1 MTFLFYI
8 FFIIIVLLLIVHG
21 NNSGGDNNIEQQ
33 NNLLLPNFVKLHNT
47 EKHYEEGD
55 LVELHIEES
64 NGLSVL
70 YGVIKWIGFL
80 PSTNLPEFNSKMA
93 GIELEEELH
102 GATNGWHNGSQL
114 FACADRKAIFVPI
127 THLTPDKRFESSRN
141 SAVFTENSHPHLM
154 TNGSSAGS
162 NGGGL
167 HGEFGDMDCP
177 VVPGFHAP
185 IKIDDLMVFCGRNRG
200 IQGHQNSCYL
210 DATLFAMF
218 SFTR

>member
-1 MTFLFYI
+1 MPFPL
-8 FFIIIVLLLIVHG
+8 
-21 NNSGGDNNIEQQ
+21 
-33 NNLLLPNFVKLHNT
+33 
-47 EKHYEEGD
+47 
-55 LVELHIEES
+55 
-64 NGLSVL
+64 
-70 YGVIKWIGFL
+70 
-80 PSTNLPEFNSKMA
+80 A
-93 GIELEEELH
+93 ELEEELH

-141 SAVFTENSHPHLM
+141 SAVFTENSHPHL
-154 TNGSSAGS
+154 TNGSS
-162 NGGGL
+162 NGHGGL

-218 SFTR
+218 SFTRYKKYYNYIIILGIYKIFSEFLIIPGFS

>member
-1 MTFLFYI
+1 MFCFSPLT
-8 FFIIIVLLLIVHG
+8 
-21 NNSGGDNNIEQQ
+21 
-33 NNLLLPNFVKLHNT
+33 
-47 EKHYEEGD
+47 
-55 LVELHIEES
+55 
-64 NGLSVL
+64 
-70 YGVIKWIGFL
+70 
-80 PSTNLPEFNSKMA
+80 
-93 GIELEEELH
+93 ELEEELH

-141 SAVFTENSHPHLM
+141 SAVFTENSHPHL
-154 TNGSSAGS
+154 TNGSS
-162 NGGGL
+162 NGHGVL

-218 SFTR
+218 SFTRYK

>member
-1 MTFLFYI
+1 MYI
-8 FFIIIVLLLIVHG
+8 FFIVILLLIVHG
-21 NNSGGDNNIEQQ
+21 NNTGDINLEQQQ
-33 NNLLLPNFVKLHNT
+33 NNLLPNFVKLHNT

-55 LVELHIEES
+55 LVELHVEET
-64 NGLSVL
+64 NGTSVL

-80 PSTNLPEFNSKMA
+80 PTSSNLPEFNSKMA

-141 SAVFTENSHPHLM
+141 SAVFTEKSPHLT
-154 TNGSSAGS
+154 TNGSS
-162 NGGGL
+162 NGL
-167 HGEFGDMDCP
+167 HGGEFGDMDCP

-185 IKIDDLMVFCGRNRG
+185 IKIDDLMVFSGRNRG

>member
-1 MTFLFYI
+1 MTMKYCHSCEI
-8 FFIIIVLLLIVHG
+8 
-21 NNSGGDNNIEQQ
+21 SRNICIRKQQ
-33 NNLLLPNFVKLHNT
+33 KFREIRIQKQQVS
-47 EKHYEEGD
+47 D
-55 LVELHIEES
+55 L
-64 NGLSVL
+64 
-70 YGVIKWIGFL
+70 FL
-80 PSTNLPEFNSKMA
+80 PQLKMFCFSPLT
-93 GIELEEELH
+93 ELEEELH

-141 SAVFTENSHPHLM
+141 SAVFTENSHPHL
-154 TNGSSAGS
+154 TNGSS
-162 NGGGL
+162 NGHSGL

-218 SFTR
+218 SFTRYK